1 MVLIRFNDAGKAVRD
16 RSTQLDGCAFFVVT
30 DEATL
35 TGCDTLMDVDTMTEG
50 TMATDGCDEDLAMD
64 VATMTEG
71 GDTMKDVA
79 TMTKRARTADAEDVA
94 TMTEGGDTMKDVAT
108 MTEDATTADAEDVAA
123 AAAPPAA
130 AATPPPAAGPPAA
143 PGVPPAAAPGRR
155 PPPLRHV
162 RVSSPAPRA
171 KSWSMTYD
179 GAIECW
185 VHNWGVEKLPWQR
198 LPEMGHGRPP
208 MPERMPPVPE
218 RRPHPRAAGLYIYPR
233 WKDGKLVAC

>member
-1 MVLIRFNDAGKAVRD
+1 MVLIRFNDAGKAVRN

-30 DEATL
+30 GEATL

-50 TMATDGCDEDLAMD
+50 TMATDGCDEDLAM
-64 VATMTEG
+64 
-71 GDTMKDVA
+71 
-79 TMTKRARTADAEDVA
+79 DVA

-218 RRPHPRAAGLYIYPR
+218 RRPHPRGGGLYIYPW